1 MKLKLIRMFLKCSI
15 IMASSAVIAE
25 NVFNIDK
32 SDDGKIYIHNKE
44 IINSEG
50 IAFPN
55 ANPLNS
61 SAVERNAIFTKTGWN
76 VRNLWSSDKK
86 MPFRRE
92 IALSPG
98 GKELELSFQV
108 QLPAYSKGNDSVL
121 SYYFNVPI
129 GALENMKWTA
139 IGGRGTKNEIKTGLL
154 NSSVPDGNFI
164 GTSVRWLAF
173 EGEGRNIIFDFN
185 PEGVGSFSDYGP
197 TAIQGLWSISKEGK
211 NIKCSFGRKL
221 GISGGILNSKVL
233 IFEGKNEDF
242 DKRHANKTFTY
253 FSEMTP
259 EALFSFGAA
268 KTSKMYQ
275 NSDLKE
281 YSKDTGYGWSSEK
294 DLKTETASSS
304 GALYSAVTGRGN
316 AVFKYDVK
324 KSGVYLISL
333 RASAFETPSGEFS
346 LSCNGESIAKNIA
359 VNKNSVKTVC
369 WPQWIENGGAAVAL
383 SGDWRI
389 STLGFQL
396 LQTSAEDFKFR
407 RGFWLAEDI
416 FEPSVLYRS
425 KDYKKAPDFKV
436 AIDEIGLPSAKE
448 ISNMNALPLKNDVC
462 LPDSK
467 NASFDWRYS
476 AVLGSMGPANF
487 GDFTEYGSPQ
497 LAEKRFGELK
507 KESINAVITNGFLSR
522 HTFEKQLSRVEETIK
537 MMTAE
542 AHRKGIKIIDH
553 QDLTLLWNLGDG
565 FKYVAEHTDWLQ
577 RTVDSGLPNR
587 GLCPVNNSFKAHYFK
602 WITDFIK
609 NTGIDGIMI
618 DEVCFHGSN
627 FCGCKDCRETFHRD
641 TGLILPLDETSPELF
656 NKDSALWR
664 TWLNW
669 RKKAVG
675 DWWVEL
681 RRDVNKFKPDFTML
695 CYTTH
700 YGYYSDYASIN
711 YGAGVSNVARGCDFL
726 GTEIMSRN
734 VMASCR
740 SVYAFRNAKNALRG
754 TFNTPVFGLVYP
766 SDDWDIAYFGWAMNN
781 MNGQVT
787 WLITNLVRPEGK
799 SDFINFPLNMDLKTA
814 TACVSSA
821 LLFSEQSR
829 DWQKHMGFAGEII
842 GTSETLTDKHFQHT
856 FIFDSEL
863 RSEKLKQYKSVL
875 VNSAS
880 CLSDEQIN
888 ALKTYVKDGGNVYL
902 SGNAGTADE
911 MGTLRNAWPL
921 NEIFGITLTVP
932 VKISQTSDLHVPEG
946 KALKTLSPVSY
957 LNSVVSDKSKAK
969 QILFAKSKDN
979 KLIPIGFE
987 ATYGKGKFVYCSA
1000 QIGSNLYEAEISIN
1014 AKWTFVKDEKLAA
1027 LYGDIL
1033 QHATGKDPI
1042 ITADEIPENFFVS
1055 VYEQPD
1061 KDNKKLTMVHLLN
1074 GTGVANKKAEDVKGK
1089 SFNPAWP
1096 ELKNDLVFNIPLSS
1110 IKEAYVTSPDFAG
1123 RKNIAFKKLESGEYQ
1138 ITLPGNLLKS
1148 YSIIFLKSDK

>member
-1 MKLKLIRMFLKCSI
+1 MEIKLIRKFLTSSV
-15 IMASSAVIAE
+15 IMVLSAASEA

-32 SDDGKIYIHNKE
+32 SDDGKVYLRDKE

-55 ANPLNS
+55 PTVLNN
-61 SAVERNAIFTKTGWN
+61 SAIEKKASLTEAGWT

-92 IALSPG
+92 IAIRRD
-98 GKELELSFQV
+98 GKELELSFQI
-108 QLPAYSKGNDSVL
+108 QLPAYSKGNDSLL
-121 SYYFNVPI
+121 SYYFTIPVSS
-129 GALENMKWTA
+129 LENMKWTA
-139 IGGRGTKNEIKTGLL
+139 IGGRATKNEIKTGVL

-164 GTSVRWLAF
+164 GTSVRWLVF
-173 EGEGRNIIFDFN
+173 ENEGRSIVFDFN

-197 TAIQGLWSISKEGK
+197 SAIQGLWSISKEGR

-242 DKRHANKTFTY
+242 DKRHANKTFSY
-253 FSEMTP
+253 FSEIAP

-268 KTSKMYQ
+268 KTSKAYQ

-281 YSKDTGYGWSSEK
+281 YSKDTGYGWFSGK
-294 DLKTETASSS
+294 DFKTETASPS
-304 GALYSAVTGRGN
+304 GALYSAVTGTEN
-316 AVFKYDVK
+316 SAFKYDVK
-324 KSGVYLISL
+324 KSGVYIISF
-333 RASAFETPSGEFS
+333 RASAFENPSGEFS
-346 LSCNGESIAKNIA
+346 VSCNGQSIAKNIT
-359 VNKNSVKTVC
+359 VSRNSVKTVC
-369 WPQWIENGGAAVAL
+369 WPQWIESGSSSIEL
-383 SGDWRI
+383 SGSWRI
-389 STLGFQL
+389 SALGFQL
-396 LQTSAEDFKFR
+396 LQTGSEDFKFR

-416 FEPSVLYRS
+416 FEPSVLYKS
-425 KDYKKAPDFKV
+425 KDYKKVPEFKV
-436 AIDEIGLPSAKE
+436 TIDEMRLPSARE
-448 ISNMNALPLKNDVC
+448 TSNLKPLPLANDVC

-467 NASFDWRYS
+467 NSSLDWRYS

-487 GDFTEYGSPQ
+487 GDFTEYGTPQ

-507 KESINAVITNGFLSR
+507 KESVNAVITNGFLSR
-522 HTFEKQLSRVEETIK
+522 HTFGKHLLRVEKTIK

-542 AHRKGIKIIDH
+542 AHKKNIKVIDH

-565 FKYVAEHTDWLQ
+565 FKYVTEHTDWLQ
-577 RTVDSGLPNR
+577 RTVDTDLPNR
-587 GLCPVNNSFKAHYFK
+587 GLCPVNKSFKEYYFK
-602 WITDFIK
+602 HITDFIK

-618 DEVCFHGSN
+618 DEVCFHGLN
-627 FCGCKDCRETFHRD
+627 FCGCKDCRETFNRE
-641 TGLILPLDETSPELF
+641 TGLVLPLDETSPELF
-656 NKDSALWR
+656 NKDSVLWR
-664 TWLNW
+664 SWLSW

-681 RRDVNKFKPDFTML
+681 RREVNKFKPDFTML

-711 YGAGVSNVARGCDFL
+711 YGAGVTNVARGCDFL

-740 SVYAFRNAKNALRG
+740 SVYAFRNAKNALREA
-754 TFNTPVFGLVYP
+754 FNTPVFGLVYP

-781 MNGQVT
+781 MNGQIT

-799 SDFINFPLNMDLKTA
+799 SDFINFPLNMDLKA
-814 TACVSSA
+814 AKQSVSTA

-829 DWQKHMGFAGEII
+829 DWQKSMGFAGEII

-856 FIFDSEL
+856 FIFDGEL
-863 RSEKLKQYKSVL
+863 KNEKLKQYKSVL

-880 CLSDEQIN
+880 CLSDAQID
-888 ALKTYVKDGGNVYL
+888 ALKDYVKDGGSVYL

-911 MGTLRNAWPL
+911 MGTIRKAWPFS
-921 NEIFGITLTVP
+921 EILGMTPTIP
-932 VKISQTSDLHVPEG
+932 VKVLQTSELQGADGSEI
-946 KALKTLSPVSY
+946 KTLAPVSY
-957 LNSVVSDKSKAK
+957 LASSVSDKSKAR
-969 QILFAKSKDN
+969 QLLFVKTKDN
-979 KLIPIGFE
+979 KLVPTGFE
-987 ATYGKGKFVYCSA
+987 ADYGKGKFVYCSA
-1000 QIGSNLYEAEISIN
+1000 QLGSNLYEAEISIN

-1027 LYGDIL
+1027 LYADIL
-1033 QHATGKDPI
+1033 QHATGKDPV
-1042 ITADEIPENFFVS
+1042 ITAVEIPEKIFVS

-1061 KDNKKLTMVHLLN
+1061 KENGKVTMVHLLN
-1074 GTGVANKKAEDVKGK
+1074 GTGVANKKDEEVKAK

-1096 ELKNDLVFNIPLSS
+1096 ELKKDLVFNIPLSS
-1110 IKEAYVTSPDFAG
+1110 VKEAYAASPDFAG
-1123 RKNIAFKKLESGEYQ
+1123 KKSIAFKKLENGEYR
-1138 ITLPGNLLKS
+1138 ITVPAALLKA
-1148 YSIIFLKSDK
+1148 YSIIYLKGDK